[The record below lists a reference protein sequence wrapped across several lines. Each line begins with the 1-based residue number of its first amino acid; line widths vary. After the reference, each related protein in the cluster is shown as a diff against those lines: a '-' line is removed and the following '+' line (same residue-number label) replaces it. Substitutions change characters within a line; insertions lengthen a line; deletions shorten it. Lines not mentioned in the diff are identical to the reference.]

1 MGELKKTN
9 KIMLYKTQ
17 GIVLKQV
24 KYNDSSKIITIF
36 TKELGRKSFMV
47 YGLGKQKGRKKTANI
62 YQPLFLLNL
71 EFNYQ
76 ENKGL
81 QKLKEVSFLTNYN
94 SIPFNIEKTSI
105 IFFLTEILDKI
116 IKFDVIDSKMFD
128 FISNSLQIFDL
139 QEDNYMNFHLI
150 FLIKTTKFLGFEPS
164 SNYSSENKFFNIS
177 QAKFT
182 TVYDEKYSLSEPYN
196 KLFEELINTKI
207 ANFDKIK
214 MNNRERSYIL
224 NKILIYYSFYIE
236 DLLKLKSIKVLNEVF
251 S

>member
-1 MGELKKTN
+1 
-9 KIMLYKTQ
+9 MLYKTQ
-17 GIVLKQV
+17 GIVLKQI

-62 YQPLFLLNL
+62 YQPLFLLNI

-81 QKLKEVSFLTNYN
+81 QKLKEVSLLTNYN
-94 SIPFNIEKTSI
+94 SIPFSVEKTAI

-116 IKFDVIDSKMFD
+116 IKFDVVDNQMFD

-139 QEDNYMNFHLI
+139 QESNYMNFHLI
-150 FLIKTTKFLGFEPS
+150 FLIKITKFLGFEPS
-164 SNYSSENKFFNIS
+164 SNHSSENKYFNIS
-177 QAKFT
+177 QAKYT
-182 TVYDEKYSLSEPYN
+182 ANYDEKYSIEEPYS
-196 KLFEELINTKI
+196 KLFKQLINTKI
-207 ANFDKIK
+207 TNFYTIK
-214 MNNRERSYIL
+214 MNNKERSYIL

-236 DLLKLKSIKVLNEVF
+236 DLLKIKSLKVLNEVF